1 MDYTNEEVIDYL
13 KKHDIRPSNI
23 RIKILKFLLKNRIHP
38 TVEDIYK
45 SLIEE
50 IPTLSK
56 TSVYNTL
63 NLFLEKG
70 IVVGIA
76 LDQKELRYDIN
87 TNFHGHFKCN
97 KCGIIYDFPIMI
109 SFPNK
114 DQLEGFEITNRD
126 VFFYGICKEC
136 NN

>member
-1 MDYTNEEVIDYL
+1 MVCTNEELIECL

-23 RIKILKFLLKNRIHP
+23 RIKILKYLLENKIHP
-38 TVEDIYK
+38 TADDIYK
-45 SLIEE
+45 GLINE

-56 TSVYNTL
+56 TSVYNTM

-70 IVVGIA
+70 IVVDLA

-87 TNFHGHFKCN
+87 TNFHGHFKCD
-97 KCGIIYDFPIMI
+97 KCGNIYDFPILI
-109 SFPNK
+109 NFPTK
-114 DQLEGFEITNRD
+114 DQLEGFVITNKD
-126 VFFYGICKEC
+126 VFIYGTCKKC

>member
-1 MDYTNEEVIDYL
+1 MDYSNEEVIDYL
-13 KKHDIRPSNI
+13 KKHHIRPSNI
-23 RIKILKFLLKNRIHP
+23 RMKVLKFLLKNRIHP

-45 SLIEE
+45 NLIEE

-114 DQLEGFEITNRD
+114 DMLEGFVITNRD

>member
-13 KKHDIRPSNI
+13 KKHHIRPSNI
-23 RIKILKFLLKNRIHP
+23 RIKVLKFLLKNRIHP

-114 DQLEGFEITNRD
+114 EQLEGFEITNRD
-126 VFFYGICKEC
+126 VFFYGSCKEC

>member
-13 KKHDIRPSNI
+13 KKHHIRPSNI
-23 RIKILKFLLKNRIHP
+23 RIKVLKFLLKNRIHP

-126 VFFYGICKEC
+126 VFFYGSCKEC

>member
-1 MDYTNEEVIDYL
+1 MDYSNEEVIDYL
-13 KKHDIRPSNI
+13 KKHHIRPSNI

-126 VFFYGICKEC
+126 VFFYGSCKEC

>member
-1 MDYTNEEVIDYL
+1 MNEEIIEYL
-13 KKHDIRPSNI
+13 KKYDIKPSNI
-23 RIKILKFLLKNRIHP
+23 RIKVLKFLLENRIHP
-38 TVEDIYK
+38 NVEDIYK
-45 SLIEE
+45 GLKEE

-70 IVVGIA
+70 VVTGIA
-76 LDQKELRYDIN
+76 LNQKELRYDIN

-97 KCGIIYDFPIMI
+97 KCGMIYDFPIMI
-109 SFPNK
+109 SLPSEN
-114 DQLEGFEITNRD
+114 QLEGFVITNKD

>member
-1 MDYTNEEVIDYL
+1 MDYSNEEVIDYL
-13 KKHDIRPSNI
+13 KKHHIRPSNI
-23 RIKILKFLLKNRIHP
+23 RIKVLKFLLKNRIHP

-126 VFFYGICKEC
+126 VFFYGSCKEC

>member
-1 MDYTNEEVIDYL
+1 MDYSNEEVIDYL
-13 KKHDIRPSNI
+13 KKHHIRPSNI
-23 RIKILKFLLKNRIHP
+23 RIKVLKFLLKNRIHP

>member
-13 KKHDIRPSNI
+13 KKHHIRPSNI

-114 DQLEGFEITNRD
+114 EQLEGFEITNRD
-126 VFFYGICKEC
+126 VFFYGSCKEC

>member
-1 MDYTNEEVIDYL
+1 MDYSNEEVIDYL

>member
-1 MDYTNEEVIDYL
+1 MDYSNEEVIDYL

-23 RIKILKFLLKNRIHP
+23 RIKVLKFLLKNRIHP

>member
-1 MDYTNEEVIDYL
+1 MDYSNEEVIDYL

-23 RIKILKFLLKNRIHP
+23 RIKVLKFLLKNRIHP

-126 VFFYGICKEC
+126 VFFYGSCKEC

>member
-1 MDYTNEEVIDYL
+1 MNYTNDEIIDFL
-13 KKHDIRPSNI
+13 KKHDIRLSNI
-23 RIKILKFLLKNRIHP
+23 RIKVLKYLLENRIHP

-45 SLIEE
+45 NLIEE

-109 SFPNK
+109 GFPNK
-114 DQLEGFEITNRD
+114 DLLEGFVITNRN

>member
-1 MDYTNEEVIDYL
+1 MDYSNEEVIDYL

-114 DQLEGFEITNRD
+114 DQLEGFEI
-126 VFFYGICKEC
+126 
-136 NN
+136 

>member
-13 KKHDIRPSNI
+13 KKHHIRPSNI

-126 VFFYGICKEC
+126 VFFYGSCKEC

>member
-1 MDYTNEEVIDYL
+1 MDYSNEEVIDYL
-13 KKHDIRPSNI
+13 RKHHIRPSNI

-126 VFFYGICKEC
+126 VFFYGSCKEC

>member
-13 KKHDIRPSNI
+13 KKHHIRPSNI

-114 DQLEGFEITNRD
+114 EQLEGFEITNRD